1 MGKSK
6 GEPDRLI
13 GAFEKAVA
21 HGFGL
26 RDRVLEAWRD
36 PFEYGPLLDKALAPY
51 HSVLAD
57 FFVADTDKWDE
68 QDRDNLLA
76 AQALAEHQLE
86 DLLKLDEEAPDIL
99 ADQTIMIE
107 NDGTI
112 IRKEEPDGKDG
123 GRVKAPAH
131 CCFTRLRLKNIH
143 NRKIKVTA
151 RHESG
156 AAISTEIGRG
166 KKRPLHWTD
175 GRGNSIPGAI
185 GRCVDLEVQ
194 EKVRGRLG
202 PTFKLRLCCEHDAQG
217 AVKPKVGDRLTLT
230 GPAPPPPPGGG
241 TAVRP
246 PSIRALEI
254 VEIKVADPCP
264 QGQSGSAGT
273 ATAGTASSGITA
285 IPGLDIG
292 GGNTYYGAHTRMR
305 FVPRAGGCQKFCFIQ
320 GKIRKVR
327 LKLPRQRVFRDARQ
341 LSTGDKFVLD
351 VEKNAKSPCYPHV
364 SPLPGGGLEMRDYP
378 GVRNPQGRVSTD
390 GIKTGRLP
398 DGTQM
403 EIKWTFRT
411 WVVCIVPQRTAIL
424 GYFDWTVELELT
436 VRRRRGAT
444 TGRVIMTR
452 PRWSNRKDAAGYRD
466 MLPNTPRNRPFLPPP

>member
-76 AQALAEHQLE
+76 AQALAEHQLG

-151 RHESG
+151 RARIRCRDQHGNRPRQEATAPTG
-156 AAISTEIGRG
+156 PMAAAIPFPVRSAAASIWRCRKRFADVSAPHSSCGFAASMMRRAPSSRRSVIG
-166 KKRPLHWTD
+166 
-175 GRGNSIPGAI
+175 
-185 GRCVDLEVQ
+185 
-194 EKVRGRLG
+194 
-202 PTFKLRLCCEHDAQG
+202 
-217 AVKPKVGDRLTLT
+217 
-230 GPAPPPPPGGG
+230 
-241 TAVRP
+241 
-246 PSIRALEI
+246 
-254 VEIKVADPCP
+254 
-264 QGQSGSAGT
+264 
-273 ATAGTASSGITA
+273 
-285 IPGLDIG
+285 
-292 GGNTYYGAHTRMR
+292 
-305 FVPRAGGCQKFCFIQ
+305 
-320 GKIRKVR
+320 
-327 LKLPRQRVFRDARQ
+327 
-341 LSTGDKFVLD
+341 
-351 VEKNAKSPCYPHV
+351 
-364 SPLPGGGLEMRDYP
+364 
-378 GVRNPQGRVSTD
+378 
-390 GIKTGRLP
+390 
-398 DGTQM
+398 
-403 EIKWTFRT
+403 
-411 WVVCIVPQRTAIL
+411 
-424 GYFDWTVELELT
+424 
-436 VRRRRGAT
+436 
-444 TGRVIMTR
+444 
-452 PRWSNRKDAAGYRD
+452 
-466 MLPNTPRNRPFLPPP
+466 